1 MSRNSKRPP
10 DEESEFVRRKKA
22 TVNDPSLVLSRLSL
36 ISKTGFEEVVD
47 AIAVSGEPWGPDVN
61 EFRSKFVL

>member
-22 TVNDPSLVLSRLSL
+22 TVNDPSLVFSRLSL
-36 ISKTGFEEVVD
+36 ISNTGFEEEVD
-47 AIAVSGEPWGPDVN
+47 LIAVSGDPCGPGVN